1 MVLQRKGVVAAIE
14 QHALKTPSR
23 TSLRASGE
31 TESKQEPQEEG
42 EEKPGTKEQPGQPS
56 ESDKENQPLDHT
68 PTDQVS
74 WNCLHYNSRPLYR
87 KHIFPLVQRILQWCK
102 SSILIKNKR

>member
-14 QHALKTPSR
+14 QRTLNTPST

-31 TESKQEPQEEG
+31 TESKQEPLEDG
-42 EEKPGTKEQPGQPS
+42 EEEPGTNEQHRQPS

-74 WNCLHYNSRPLYR
+74 WNCLHYIVAVLYR
-87 KHIFPLVQRILQWCK
+87 KHIFHWYNVYCSGARVVYTY
-102 SSILIKNKR
+102 

>member
-1 MVLQRKGVVAAIE
+1 MVLQRKGVVAALE

-42 EEKPGTKEQPGQPS
+42 EEEPRTKEQHGQPS
-56 ESDKENQPLDHT
+56 KDKENQPLDHT

-74 WNCLHYNSRPLYR
+74 WNCLHYNSRADLYIGS
-87 KHIFPLVQRILQWCK
+87 IFFHWYNVYCSGARVVYIL
-102 SSILIKNKR
+102 

>member
-1 MVLQRKGVVAAIE
+1 MVLQRKGVVVAIE

-31 TESKQEPQEEG
+31 TESKQEPQEGEG
-42 EEKPGTKEQPGQPS
+42 EPGTKEQHGQPS

-68 PTDQVS
+68 PPDQVS
-74 WNCLHYNSRPLYR
+74 WNCL
-87 KHIFPLVQRILQWCK
+87 QQT
-102 SSILIKNKR
+102 SI